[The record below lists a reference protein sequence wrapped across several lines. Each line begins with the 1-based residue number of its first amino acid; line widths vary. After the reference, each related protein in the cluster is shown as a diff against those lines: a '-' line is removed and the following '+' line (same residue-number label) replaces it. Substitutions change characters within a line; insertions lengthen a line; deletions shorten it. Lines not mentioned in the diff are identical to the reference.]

1 MMTLMKRIA
10 AIALALSLAGALGA
24 QVAPQGQKPPKG
36 PGAGSPG
43 GAGANP
49 AANYTIEQSVSD
61 QAQLSTI
68 SFSALAFMTGT
79 FGADTFLPPGK
90 VADYFGFQ
98 YMRDIDAK
106 EAGHNQMFLGKIGNA
121 TLAILD
127 AKQKAL
133 FLDLAVKQES
143 AYQDLVKSRLV
154 VIKAF
159 RDNMEGKGPAG
170 NTGLSQKAVQ
180 AAVDRDPA
188 HGVSPTRVTM
198 GPRNGA

>member
-24 QVAPQGQKPPKG
+24 QGAPQGQKPPKG
-36 PGAGSPG
+36 PGAGGPG

-68 SFSALAFMTGT
+68 SFSALA
-79 FGADTFLPPGK
+79 
-90 VADYFGFQ
+90 
-98 YMRDIDAK
+98 
-106 EAGHNQMFLGKIGNA
+106 
-121 TLAILD
+121 ILD

-133 FLDLAVKQES
+133 FLDLAVRQES